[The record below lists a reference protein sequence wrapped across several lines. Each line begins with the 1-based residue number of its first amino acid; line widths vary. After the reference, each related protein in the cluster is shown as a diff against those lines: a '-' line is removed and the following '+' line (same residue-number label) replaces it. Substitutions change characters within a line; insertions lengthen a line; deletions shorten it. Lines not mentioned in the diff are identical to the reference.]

1 MITTRMAK
9 NRKKRKI
16 SSLSTFFRQL
26 FFLLLRPAVILP
38 ALLLVLIHSFSQV
51 NFNELA
57 RRLAIYHL
65 SIETGWDINIG
76 RIDLSKKGTIV
87 INKFNAH
94 DAADDD
100 VITIPRVIVKYD
112 INALLSNPLAPV
124 AAITAIDV
132 NSPQLIV
139 RRNKEGK
146 WNFDHLVKK
155 TPQKPTPT
163 EDKLQAEISITG
175 GHLIYTDAKG
185 WPGIPPHNEELK
197 DINIMVTP
205 ARTGAMPFQF
215 SAYDGTK
222 KLQKITA
229 GGTVNFD
236 TGGML
241 IRTDAYGINIKSVMK
256 FLPKKI
262 PVKIDSGTI
271 DARLQL
277 AIDGKGPPMLAA
289 VVDVK
294 NLRGTAD
301 SMGMKLPFE
310 IKYGNFDLNED
321 SVNIA
326 ALGVRIAQTNLVL
339 SGTVTDFTNPVYNLH
354 LTGSKI
360 NPKTL
365 VHFSRDLQN
374 LKFRWSGDLNLD
386 ADINGT
392 AASPALRAK
401 LSGINIGTNFGDFSK
416 ITGEIRYADDIITVS
431 KIKMNVFG
439 GSISGDLWINGGR
452 TPNKQH
458 TIAVLRGRVDNIK
471 PGMIQERYVKITPPK
486 SMKYIMPDYGKI
498 TGDVSGKIAV
508 KVSSD
513 YRKGPTRAE
522 ILTDMRGQMGVVLPV
537 PLKGDFAMAGKV
549 LIIDAKETTVA
560 ASLSHLEL
568 ATPNGIVRASG
579 RLKPNKQIIVDV
591 QASALNLDLVR
602 SFTNVKDV
610 SGKVYL
616 SGTVSGSYLNPTFAG
631 RLHVANPRG
640 MGYALDDVVGDC
652 ELSMSPDRFIF
663 RNMVISANNRHI
675 RGSFGII
682 NNNGKIKTNL
692 SLSMPRTSMG
702 EIETI
707 AGIKNK
713 VPFDGVIEGEC
724 ILQGLPDNPE
734 GKLSIIMHQPELS
747 LPSGTTLHGTKLS
760 LDIAIK
766 DGIAVINDAS
776 CDLGGIPIAVTG
788 QIPIFKKNADIN
800 LVWKIPTIDLRDIAV
815 ITQTVMPD
823 MPENINYLLNNI
835 DRYAVGSIAV
845 NGNTTCKMPNFTNEK
860 WTADFVKSLRIEVQ
874 MDAPGGLKIAGIP
887 YSIFKFAGNFSGNE
901 MLFTADNFSFGRDLE
916 KSRYYVELINDTGPG
931 MLNML
936 PGNMQEIDA
945 GFRIKA
951 ENLNQVRRDIIKL
964 ADVFKS
970 VATLQKIADGVR
982 AIPTPFSAVSDMT
995 INISGALSRP
1005 LVETKLKLTKV
1016 LVGNIDL
1023 PDIDTA
1029 LSYDGGP
1036 NVVNVEHLLISGR
1049 DDIKNFPELQG
1060 LSVEMSGGLTLS
1072 GHGSEAGQIN
1082 MSLVAQEIDL
1092 SVIGKWLHVFA
1103 LQQLH
1108 GKVSITA
1115 DITSDMEKPNMRA
1128 SVDMEKPEFM
1138 GYKFDS
1144 LSSFIVTVDEKG
1156 IWLGRWH
1163 NKDNAPDNLTPV
1175 KAIGDKVIFEEDAAN
1190 LSFISDNKNQV
1201 EPLQIYGYFPFEWAG
1216 PFLPSIPADKDC
1228 YMEFRLPPQGLS
1240 CARPFLPV
1248 EVRNLLPKIDSENG
1262 MLETEFIIG
1271 GPINN
1276 PVLTDGNF
1284 KLQIPLLSLK
1294 QSTPDLPDKL
1304 RRVNLDVD
1312 FHPNIAD
1319 KTLTVM
1325 DIRDFS
1331 AVFDRPV
1338 VTKKDQFA
1346 WVKKLVGIREKKLPP
1361 YGSLVAKGT
1370 VQIDPDKLKRN
1381 GALIPASEFADNL
1394 RYDIHLQTVRAPIRW
1409 REAFNGTV
1417 TAFLRLHNRV
1427 INNHIQPPILE
1438 GLAYAE
1444 NSRLGY
1450 DNTKDSGEP
1459 VTLPINPDLSIAL
1472 IIGEGN
1478 SFDIAIPPN
1487 IAAKLPFIP
1496 TKILPPL
1503 SQLDM
1508 EIAAKGEKLPITNS
1522 FVYAINS
1529 EAMANYAEKYSG
1541 NETIGIGTYGLITGK
1556 LINPIVDVNCFIDSA
1571 DAKIQL
1577 PGGNLNISSG
1587 SARFYFGQDRT
1598 PSLVTQALATGQVD
1612 EFAVEATINGN
1623 LLDPN
1628 IAQQNASWL
1637 TVRTSYA
1644 PPGRNPLNQEEI
1656 YSRLFGLADVVN
1668 IFNSN
1673 KGSGT
1678 VLSKVGTTIALPR
1691 VADLLRGGINKAF
1704 GSKILETMN
1713 LTQSYDKTGTQLS
1726 QYPAMS
1732 VTTTEFGKTKYSSF
1746 RLGATRTFVDP
1757 PEWKLWITYRVPN
1770 NKALKNFSINAET
1783 NSDHI
1788 KRISAQYKIDF

>member
-1 MITTRMAK
+1 MITMHMAK

-16 SSLSTFFRQL
+16 SSLSAFFRQL

-38 ALLLVLIHSFSQV
+38 ALLLVLIHSFSHV

-57 RRLAIYHL
+57 RRIAIYHL
-65 SIETGWDINIG
+65 SIATGWDVNIG
-76 RIDLSKKGTIV
+76 RIDFSKKGIIV
-87 INKFNAH
+87 INKFKAH
-94 DAADDD
+94 DAVDD
-100 VITIPRVIVKYD
+100 VVSIQKIIVKYD
-112 INALLSNPLAPV
+112 LNALLANPGAPV
-124 AAITAIDV
+124 SAITAIDV
-132 NSPQLIV
+132 NVPQLIV
-139 RRNKEGK
+139 RRNRTGK
-146 WNFDHLVKK
+146 WNFDHLIKK
-155 TPQKPTPT
+155 KPQKPTLT
-163 EDKLQAEISITG
+163 EDKLQAEITVTG
-175 GHLIYTDAKG
+175 GNLIYTDAKG

-197 DINIMVTP
+197 DINIVVTP
-205 ARTGAMPFQF
+205 TRTGAMPFQL
-215 SAYDGTK
+215 SAYDATK
-222 KLQKITA
+222 KLKKITA
-229 GGTVNFD
+229 GGTVNLD
-236 TGGML
+236 SGGML
-241 IRTDAYGINIKSVMK
+241 IRTDAYGIDINRVVKM
-256 FLPKKI
+256 LPVKL
-262 PVKIDSGTI
+262 PVKIESGTI

-277 AIDGKGPPMLAA
+277 AMDEKGTPMIAA

-294 NLRGTAD
+294 NLRGIAN

-310 IKYGNFDLNED
+310 IKYGNLDLNEN

-326 ALGVRIAQTNLVL
+326 GLDVRIAQTNLKL
-339 SGTVTDFTNPVYNLH
+339 SGTVTDFKNPVYNLH

-360 NPKTL
+360 NPLTL

-386 ADINGT
+386 ADIIGT
-392 AASPALRAK
+392 ASSPALRAK

-416 ITGEIRYADDIITVS
+416 IAGEIRYADDIITVS
-431 KIKMNVFG
+431 KINMNVFG
-439 GSISGDLWINGGR
+439 GSISGDLWINGGKQ
-452 TPNKQH
+452 PNKQH
-458 TIAVLRGRVDNIK
+458 TIAVLRGHVDNIK
-471 PGMIQERYVKITPPK
+471 PGLIQQRYVKISPPK
-486 SMKYIMPDYGKI
+486 SLKYILPNYGRI
-498 TGDVSGKIAV
+498 TGNVSGKIAL
-508 KVSSD
+508 KVSCD

-522 ILTDMRGQMGVVLPV
+522 ILTDLRGQMGVILPV
-537 PLKGDFAMAGKV
+537 PLQGDFAMAGKV
-549 LIIDAKETTVA
+549 LIVDDKETTVA
-560 ASLSHLEL
+560 ASLSHMEI
-568 ATPNGIVRASG
+568 ATPNGTVRVSG
-579 RLKPNKQIIVDV
+579 RLKPNKQVIVDV
-591 QASALNLDLVR
+591 QASALNLELVR

-616 SGTVSGSYLNPTFAG
+616 SGTVSGPYLNPSFAG
-631 RLHVANPRG
+631 RLHVEDPRG
-640 MGYALDDVVGDC
+640 MGYAVDDVVGDC

-707 AGIKNK
+707 AGIKDK
-713 VPFDGVIEGEC
+713 IPFDGVIEGEC

-734 GKLSIIMHQPELS
+734 GKLTIVMHQPELS

-760 LDIAIK
+760 LDIALK

-788 QIPIFKKNADIN
+788 QIPILKKDANID
-800 LVWKIPTIDLRDIAV
+800 LTWKIPTIDLRDIAV

-823 MPENINYLLNNI
+823 MPENINFLLNNI

-845 NGNTTCKMPNFTNEK
+845 NGKITCGMPDFTDEK
-860 WTADFVKSLRIEVQ
+860 WTAKFIKSLRIETQ
-874 MDAPGGLKIAGIP
+874 MDAPDGLKIAGIP
-887 YSIFKFAGNFSGNE
+887 YSIFKFAGNFSGND
-901 MLFTADNFSFGRDLE
+901 MLFTADNFAFGRDLE
-916 KSRYYVELINDTGPG
+916 KSRYFVELITDTGPA
-931 MLNML
+931 MLNIL

-945 GFRIKA
+945 GFRMKA

-970 VATLQKIADGVR
+970 VAPLQKLADGVR
-982 AIPTPFSAVSDMT
+982 AIPTPFSAISDMT

-1036 NVVNVEHLLISGR
+1036 NVVNVGHLLISGR
-1049 DDIKNFPELQG
+1049 DDIKDFPELQG

-1072 GHGSEAGQIN
+1072 GRGSEAGQIN
-1082 MSLVAQEIDL
+1082 MSIVAQEIEM
-1092 SVIGKWLHVFA
+1092 SVIGKWLHIYA

-1128 SVDMEKPEFM
+1128 SVDIEKPEFM

-1163 NKDNAPDNLTPV
+1163 SRENAPENLTPV
-1175 KAIGDKVIFEEDAAN
+1175 KTIGDKVIFEEDAAN
-1190 LSFISDNKNQV
+1190 LSFISDNINQV
-1201 EPLQIYGYFPFEWAG
+1201 EPLQIYGYLPFEWAG
-1216 PFLPSIPADKDC
+1216 PLLPSIPTDKDC
-1228 YMEFRLPPQGLS
+1228 YMEFRLPRQGLS
-1240 CARPFLPV
+1240 CARPFLPA
-1248 EVRNLLPKIDSENG
+1248 EIRSMLPKIDSEDG
-1262 MLETEFIIG
+1262 KLESDFTIG
-1271 GPINN
+1271 GPISN
-1276 PVLTDGNF
+1276 PVLTDGTL
-1284 KLQIPLLSLK
+1284 KLQIPLLTLK
-1294 QSTPDLPDKL
+1294 QTSPDFPDKL

-1312 FHPNIAD
+1312 FHPNTID

-1325 DIRDFS
+1325 ELRDFS

-1338 VTKKDQFA
+1338 VTKKDPFG

-1370 VQIDPDKLKRN
+1370 VQIDPDKLQRN
-1381 GALIPASEFADNL
+1381 GAWIPASEFAENL
-1394 RYDIHLQTVRAPIRW
+1394 RYDINLQTVRAPIRW

-1427 INNHIQPPILE
+1427 INNRIQPPILE

-1450 DNTKDSGEP
+1450 DNTKESSDP
-1459 VTLPINPDLSIAL
+1459 ITLPINPNLSIAL

-1487 IAAKLPFIP
+1487 IAAKLPFVP

-1503 SQLDM
+1503 SPLDM

-1529 EAMANYAEKYSG
+1529 EAMADYAEKYSG

-1556 LINPIVDVNCFIDSA
+1556 LINPIVDVNCYIDSS

-1577 PGGNLNISSG
+1577 PGGNLNITSG
-1587 SARFYFGQDRT
+1587 NARFYFGQDRT
-1598 PSLVTQALATGQVD
+1598 PSLVTSALATGQVD

-1623 LLDPN
+1623 LLNPD

-1637 TVRTSYA
+1637 TVRTSYS
-1644 PPGRNPLNQEEI
+1644 PPGRNPLSQEEI
-1656 YSRLFGLADVVN
+1656 YSRLFGLTDVLN
-1668 IFNSN
+1668 IVNSN
-1673 KGSGT
+1673 KGGGGA

-1691 VADLLRGGINKAF
+1691 VADLLRGGINRAF
-1704 GSKILETMN
+1704 GSKVLETMN

-1757 PEWKLWITYRVPN
+1757 AEWKLWITYRVPN

-1788 KRISAQYKIDF
+1788 KRISAQYKFDF